1 VGGGGGG
8 GVVGQV
14 EVERR
19 VQMGDAGVLLL
30 GAIRPN

>member
-1 VGGGGGG
+1 VGGGG

-19 VQMGDAGVLLL
+19 VQMLATGVLLL